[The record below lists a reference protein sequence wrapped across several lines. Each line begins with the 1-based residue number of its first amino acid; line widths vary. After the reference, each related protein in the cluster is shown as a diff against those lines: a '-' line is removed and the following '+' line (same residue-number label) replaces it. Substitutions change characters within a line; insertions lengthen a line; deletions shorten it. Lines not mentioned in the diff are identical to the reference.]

1 MTNTTNDDTK
11 GIVARTRIDFEI
23 DVDAIC
29 AIARSSREWLVAH
42 ESGAEALTVLKE
54 AKEELSSMLKE
65 KKKKSPK
72 GYGDT
77 NRSWRNKL
85 SKKFSIR

>member
-1 MTNTTNDDTK
+1 MHAFLTTQSQQKRDDIHHPSTREKMTNTTNDDTK
-11 GIVARTRIDFEI
+11 GVVARTRIDFEI

-54 AKEELSSMLKE
+54 AKEEL
-65 KKKKSPK
+65 
-72 GYGDT
+72 
-77 NRSWRNKL
+77 
-85 SKKFSIR
+85 

>member
-1 MTNTTNDDTK
+1 MTNNTTNDDTK
-11 GIVARTRIDFEI
+11 GVVARTRIDFEI

-65 KKKKSPK
+65 KKK
-72 GYGDT
+72 
-77 NRSWRNKL
+77 NLNL
-85 SKKFSIR
+85 QL